1 MPFICF
7 MKVRF
12 RFFILCLVSF
22 LEGVSAQNTV
32 CHVRLSLLTCAPGAE
47 LYSTFG
53 HTALRIQD
61 SLRQTDL
68 VYNYGTFN
76 FDDPGFYM
84 KFIRGKLDYS
94 LSVDEYPQ
102 FMYEYQYF
110 QRSVWEQELNLTCG
124 QKEQI
129 INALNL
135 NMQGANRLYKYDF
148 IYDNCTTRVRDLIFR
163 SLPGSAV
170 NKPLVPKG
178 TTARNL
184 IHDYLDNGGEPWSKL
199 GIDILLGSRLDKP
212 VTNTVAMFTPKY
224 LMMGIDAAAINKT
237 QPVVKQKRTLLNVAT
252 PVEPIWNYMPLLV
265 FGIVCG
271 LLIVLYVSPDKK
283 AQTISRYVDSFLLY
297 LTGLLGVLL
306 IFMWWGTDHRMTKDN
321 YNLLWALPTNLIA
334 VLFLWRNPPWL
345 KNYFYIAF
353 AVTAVT
359 LIGWFWL
366 PQELNISLGPFV
378 LLMLYR
384 YGSLAVKKIV

>member
-1 MPFICF
+1 
-7 MKVRF
+7 MKMRF
-12 RFFILCLVSF
+12 HFFIVCLFVF
-22 LEGVSAQNTV
+22 LESVTAQNTA
-32 CHVRLSLLTCAPGAE
+32 CHVHISLLTCAPGAE

-61 SLRQTDL
+61 SVQQTDL
-68 VYNYGTFN
+68 IYNYGTFW
-76 FDDPGFYM
+76 FEDPQFYT

-94 LSVDEYPQ
+94 LSVDKFPD

-110 QRSVWEQELNLTCG
+110 QRSVWEQDLNLTCK

-129 INALNL
+129 IAALNL
-135 NMQGANRLYKYDF
+135 NMQGANRYYKYDF
-148 IYDNCTTRVRDLIFR
+148 IYDNCTTRVRDLIFH

-170 NKPLVPKG
+170 AKQLVPEG

-184 IHDYLDNGGEPWSKL
+184 IHNYLDKGGEPWSKL

-212 VTNTVAMFTPKY
+212 VTNNVAMFTPNY
-224 LMMGIDAAAINKT
+224 LLAGLDAAVINKT
-237 QPVVKQKRTLLNVAT
+237 QPVVKQKRTLLDAAT
-252 PVEPIWNYMPLLV
+252 PIQPTWNYLPLFLFSV
-265 FGIVCG
+265 VCG
-271 LLIVLYVSPDKK
+271 LLALLYVSPSKK

-306 IFMWWGTDHRMTKDN
+306 VFMWWGTDHRMTKDN

-334 VLFLWRNPPWL
+334 VLFLWRNPAWL

-384 YGSLAVKKIV
+384 YGSLAIKNKIA